1 MFELIP
7 FERRANRVA
16 TYDPFRDLEEFER
29 SVFGGSS
36 VMGSFRTD
44 VIDTGDSYELEAE
57 LPGFKKEDIKLDLK
71 DGILTISA
79 EHNENSDQKDEKG
92 NYIRRER
99 TWGSYSRS
107 FDVSDINTAQIKA
120 GYQNGVLTLNLPKR
134 TETTPSSR
142 TVAIE

>member
-1 MFELIP
+1 M
-7 FERRANRVA
+7 RACKNPKAQTVEPPDR
-16 TYDPFRDLEEFER
+16 PLH
-29 SVFGGSS
+29 
-36 VMGSFRTD
+36 
-44 VIDTGDSYELEAE
+44 
-57 LPGFKKEDIKLDLK
+57 LPLQKEDINIQLSDNY
-71 DGILTISA
+71 LTITA
-79 EHNENSDQKDEKG
+79 EHRTESEEKDKKG